1 MRATGCGS
9 EVRLQSLPAQDRPVD
24 KLCVRGAR
32 LPTVPV
38 GSWRVEASRWSM
50 NRFAQWVVAMTLVV
64 SLGGHWALL
73 QGLAWTTMLA
83 RFSQAMPL
91 TEAVASTFDGK
102 HPCPLCLA
110 VQKGQQEEQKKSRL
124 QPLQKL
130 VLILD
135 AQVLALIP
143 PPPLPRCSHLVE
155 ALRSRAEEP
164 PRPPPRMP
172 RFATLASIQATVRGI
187 ATSRDSL
194 CRAAGHP
201 VTADHIAD
209 RICAAGDQFLRG
221 CASELPRY
229 DVPTYPDCEKRPCQG
244 KSCT

>member
-1 MRATGCGS
+1 
-9 EVRLQSLPAQDRPVD
+9 
-24 KLCVRGAR
+24 
-32 LPTVPV
+32 
-38 GSWRVEASRWSM
+38 M
-50 NRFAQWVVAMTLVV
+50 NRFAQWLVAMTLVV
-64 SLGGHWALL
+64 SLGGHWVLL

-83 RFSQAMPL
+83 RFSQTMPL

-102 HPCPLCLA
+102 HPCSLCLA
-110 VQKGQQEEQKKSRL
+110 VQKGQQEEQKKSKL

-143 PPPLPRCSHLVE
+143 PPPLPQGSQLVE

-172 RFATLASIQATVRGI
+172 RSATLATIQVAVRGFV
-187 ATSRDSL
+187 TSLDSL
-194 CRAAGHP
+194 PTAACQP
-201 VTADHIAD
+201 AAADPIAN
-209 RICAAGDQFLRG
+209 RICAVGHQYLRV

-229 DVPTYPDCEKRPCQG
+229 DVPTYPDCEKPSYQG
-244 KSCT
+244 KSCP